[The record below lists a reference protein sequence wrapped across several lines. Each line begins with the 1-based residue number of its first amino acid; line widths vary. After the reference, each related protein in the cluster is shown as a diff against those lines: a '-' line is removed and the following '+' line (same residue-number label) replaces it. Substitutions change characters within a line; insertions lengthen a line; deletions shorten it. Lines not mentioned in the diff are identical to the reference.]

1 MKLDFSL
8 AVYVDK
14 MTQTGNVLTQLKNS
28 QFDRETM
35 LLAWVV
41 KETGSGISG
50 LELREAAPAYSLRSG
65 SVRSDFPAFECCSYG
80 I

>member
-41 KETGSGISG
+41 KETGICISG
-50 LELREAAPAYSLRSG
+50 LK
-65 SVRSDFPAFECCSYG
+65 
-80 I
+80 